1 MSTATNTARQS
12 LHRARGLSALL
23 DYAGASHRRACGL
36 LIVFSL
42 IAFLPG
48 FFQIPPV
55 DRDEARFA
63 QATKQMLESGQYV
76 DIHFQ
81 DEVRYKKP
89 VGIYWLQAA
98 AVKAGEAADIPQAR
112 TTIWL
117 YRLPSL
123 FGAIGAVLLTYWTAL
138 AFVARRTALLA
149 ALMMASSVLLGV
161 EARLAKTDAVLLL
174 TSVAA
179 MGAMARIYLMSR
191 RTPGIAVG
199 WRLPAILWTALA
211 AGVLIKGPLI
221 LMFVGLAALA
231 LSIADRSGRWIWST
245 RPVAGLAWLIVLVL
259 PWFVAI
265 IAKSGGG
272 FLAQSIGE
280 DMLAKVIG
288 GQESH
293 GAPPGYYFLLFW
305 ATFWPG
311 SVLAGLAAPRIWLA
325 RREPGARF
333 LLAWL
338 IPSWAVFE
346 AVITKLPHY
355 VLPLYP
361 AIAILIA
368 GILEGGGLFTKRWL
382 VRGTAAWFIFPAA
395 IAIGVVVIF
404 IIVGRDL
411 GFVAWPFAAAAAILG
426 LFAWWLYEVDGP
438 ERALL
443 RAMVASVF
451 IAITVYAVTF
461 PSLPALFPSALIA
474 DELRASDCA
483 APQVAATGYY
493 QEPSLVF
500 LLGTNTR
507 FTDATG
513 AAIFLGQGPCR
524 FALIDARGARNF
536 VERANAIGLHYALS
550 QRVEGYNISIGRPVL
565 LTVFRSMEKP

>member
-1 MSTATNTARQS
+1 MSTATNNARQS
-12 LHRARGLSALL
+12 LRAARCLGAVL

-76 DIHFQ
+76 DIRFQ

-98 AVKAGEAADIPQAR
+98 AVKAGEAVGIPQAR

-174 TSVAA
+174 TCVAA
-179 MGAMARIYLMSR
+179 MGALARIYLMSR
-191 RTPGIAVG
+191 RTPDLAVG

-221 LMFVGLAALA
+221 LMFVALAALA
-231 LSIADRSGRWIWST
+231 LSIADRSGRWIWSL
-245 RPVAGLAWLIVLVL
+245 RPLAGLAWLIVLVL
-259 PWFVAI
+259 PWFAAI

-272 FLAQSIGE
+272 FLAQSVGE

-305 ATFWPG
+305 VTFWPG
-311 SVLAGLAAPRIWLA
+311 SVLAGLAAPRVWH
-325 RREPGARF
+325 EPGARF

-338 IPSWAVFE
+338 LPSWAVFE

-368 GILEGGGLFTKRWL
+368 GILEGGGLVTKRWL
-382 VRGTAAWFIFPAA
+382 VRGTAGWFIFPAA

-411 GFVAWPFAAAAAILG
+411 GFVAWPFAAAAAIFG

-438 ERALL
+438 ERSLL
-443 RAMVASVF
+443 RGMVASVF

-474 DELRASDCA
+474 DEMRTSDCGE
-483 APQVAATGYY
+483 PQVAATGYY

-500 LLGTNTR
+500 LLGTGTR

-524 FALIDARGARNF
+524 FALIDARSARSF

-550 QRVEGYNISIGRPVL
+550 QRVDGYNISIGRPVVL
-565 LTVFRSMEKP
+565 NVFRSTEKP